1 MTGLLAYSNLSTMS
15 RPRFLPD
22 NFTLLLIAVVIVA
35 TVLPCRGA
43 WAQVFHGITT
53 VSIGLLFFMHGAA
66 VSLEAFD
73 VPLATADPGWNDV

>member
-1 MTGLLAYSNLSTMS
+1 
-15 RPRFLPD
+15 
-22 NFTLLLIAVVIVA
+22 VVILA
-35 TVLPCRGA
+35 TVLPCRGV